1 MKLPGTRSRRG
12 FPTAANRSSSAAQT
26 RREHPPFSSFWVVFC
41 FFFVVLQPLEGAM
54 PGRERCRA
62 WGPTAPR
69 GHGSAPA
76 RPLGV
81 GVNFLGHVKGSGLV
95 RNITYRQELS
105 AASSSLSCISCLG
118 VCVWGL

>member
-1 MKLPGTRSRRG
+1 
-12 FPTAANRSSSAAQT
+12 
-26 RREHPPFSSFWVVFC
+26 
-41 FFFVVLQPLEGAM
+41 M